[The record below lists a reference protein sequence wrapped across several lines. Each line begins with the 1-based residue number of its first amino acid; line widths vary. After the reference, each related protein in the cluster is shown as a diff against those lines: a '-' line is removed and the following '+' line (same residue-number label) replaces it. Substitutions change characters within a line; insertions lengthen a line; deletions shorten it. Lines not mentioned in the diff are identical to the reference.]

1 MLFTVLVTFC
11 TVLLQDKMSAL
22 LNIKQYLILLIGTD
36 QSSNLDDMP
45 VGGVGLLPAAGAV
58 EVTSL

>member
-45 VGGVGLLPAAGAV
+45 VGGFGLLPAAGAV